1 MQHES
6 VTKRVNHG
14 TSPHG
19 AFRSR
24 DSCPLAQADFSVRI
38 ACRST
43 EGTATSTTSSGFL
56 CSISPSEPE
65 RDSHK
70 HHIKWISLFEQPI
83 GTRKGQ
89 PQTPCQADFS
99 VRNSPSKPGRDSRKH
114 HIKWI
119 SLFEQP
125 IGTRKGQP
133 QAPYQADFSVR
144 TACRSPEG
152 TAASTISSGSL
163 CSNGPLGERA
173 MGTGSNGPPG

>member
-24 DSCPLAQADFSVRI
+24 DSCPLAK
-38 ACRST
+38 
-43 EGTATSTTSSGFL
+43 GTATSTTSSGFL

-144 TACRSPEG
+144 IAHRSPKR
-152 TAASTISSGSL
+152 TATNTISTGFL
-163 CSNGPLGERA
+163 CSK
-173 MGTGSNGPPG
+173 